1 MPVSISQLVS
11 GTTITPQSINDVF
24 QQVQD
29 FLNGGIEKSDIV
41 STGSTLISPRE
52 ITKPEFYG
60 APAPR
65 VELVSG
71 DVHYRSREPLTETL
85 VIHNEMTTRFVP
97 IPGLSASIFVN
108 PESTNEK
115 CQAILTAT
123 FSAVEGFLNIKSSE
137 LQKRNNGSGTPS
149 QLDHG
154 VHEEEESICAEFA
167 AFVNGTQIPG
177 TLRYLHSSF
186 GVDRVTYNN
195 QFDFTYKQV
204 SISCI
209 VTLNKGSNNVSIRVK
224 PRPDLDVTFRDGT
237 SSNFGQTTGLYLMG
251 HIYVSSPS
259 MYCETLI
266 K

>member
-123 FSAVEGFLNIKSSE
+123 FSAVEGFLNINTTTSA
-137 LQKRNNGSGTPS
+137 KRNSGGV
-149 QLDHG
+149 LNHG

-177 TLRYLHSSF
+177 TLRYLHSSL
-186 GVDRVTYNN
+186 GVDTATYAN

>member
-1 MPVSISQLVS
+1 M
-11 GTTITPQSINDVF
+11 
-24 QQVQD
+24 
-29 FLNGGIEKSDIV
+29 
-41 STGSTLISPRE
+41 
-52 ITKPEFYG
+52 
-60 APAPR
+60 
-65 VELVSG
+65 
-71 DVHYRSREPLTETL
+71 
-85 VIHNEMTTRFVP
+85 
-97 IPGLSASIFVN
+97 
-108 PESTNEK
+108 
-115 CQAILTAT
+115 
-123 FSAVEGFLNIKSSE
+123 
-137 LQKRNNGSGTPS
+137 
-149 QLDHG
+149 
-154 VHEEEESICAEFA
+154 
-167 AFVNGTQIPG
+167 NGTQIPG